1 LIVGKRGI
9 VERLRRHPLYRALR
23 SDKIR
28 LAALEATLVE
38 HQSGK
43 AKTSVPVLKML
54 ALSPEA
60 IEERARSLMNS
71 VSKTS
76 HRLAWEIVPGSS
88 ATGGGAGPTANLP
101 TKLIA
106 LSHPELSAL
115 EIEIALR
122 NNSPSIVGRIADQK
136 LLLDLRSVFPD
147 EEALLASA
155 LNKLQ

>member
-1 LIVGKRGI
+1 MGD
-9 VERLRRHPLYRALR
+9 RA
-23 SDKIR
+23 
-28 LAALEATLVE
+28 
-38 HQSGK
+38 
-43 AKTSVPVLKML
+43 
-54 ALSPEA
+54 
-60 IEERARSLMNS
+60 
-71 VSKTS
+71 
-76 HRLAWEIVPGSS
+76 GSS

-106 LSHPELSAL
+106 LSHPELSAQ

-122 NNSPSIVGRIADQK
+122 INSPSIVGRIADQK